1 MKGLWAKKQAKGK
14 RSNQFEP
21 QTAERLQRETA
32 VAGSRRSELDKDNN
46 QVIKTLF
53 NTIISLQFC
62 TYFVNLTKSLNS
74 SRAKLGWFCS
84 SSAFK

>member
-21 QTAERLQRETA
+21 QTAERSQRETA
-32 VAGSRRSELDKDNN
+32 VAASRRSELDKDND

-62 TYFVNLTKSLNS
+62 TYFVNLIKSLNS
-74 SRAKLGWFCS
+74 SRAKLGWFGS